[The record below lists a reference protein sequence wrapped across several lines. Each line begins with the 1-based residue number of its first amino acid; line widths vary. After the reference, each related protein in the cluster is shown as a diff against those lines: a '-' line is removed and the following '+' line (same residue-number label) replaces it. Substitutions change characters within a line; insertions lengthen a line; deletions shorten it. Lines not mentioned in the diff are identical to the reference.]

1 MQPLNIRV
9 DRYWTKLLIMND
21 FSFQFSYLFHTLG
34 LVIVREHLGFLEQ
47 GTFSPVVTLN
57 NSVKNQWHHQW
68 WQSWWGVKVFKMRQI
83 LRVCLSMF
91 RISMIVLKMSE
102 VVWRANRRKSL
113 SSWKPTIQVLESGA
127 SKPVVPIT
135 RWTSER
141 YPTRAVNTWPE
152 PKSTRPRT
160 GKETR
165 LVLTCTVFKQAI

>member
-68 WQSWWGVKVFKMRQI
+68 WQSWWRVKVFKMRQI

-113 SSWKPTIQVLESGA
+113 SSWKPTIQVWERCA
-127 SKPVVPIT
+127 SKWAVPIRRRT
-135 RWTSER
+135 GER
-141 YPTRAVNTWPE
+141 YPIGVVTTWPE
-152 PKSTRPRT
+152 HKSTQTRT
-160 GKETR
+160 GKETG
-165 LVLTCTVFKQAI
+165 LVLNHWNRIIF